1 MTAAIVVQRDLSSE
15 ERRAFA
21 AGGLAALAAFAGRD
35 RSTTGHLFRGV
46 A

>member
-1 MTAAIVVQRDLSSE
+1 MDAA
-15 ERRAFA
+15 ER
-21 AGGLAALAAFAGRD
+21 AAFAEGGLEALAPFASRE

>member
-1 MTAAIVVQRDLSSE
+1 MNDA
-15 ERRAFA
+15 ERAAFA
-21 AGGLAALAAFAGRD
+21 ADGLPGLAPLSSRE